1 MNYLELLNTFWRLV
15 RAGELELKPAAALLY
30 MALLAESNH
39 KGWPAPLFVG
49 TATLMHLTSMGEN
62 TLLRARKELAAAGL
76 IEYAPGDGRG
86 NATAYTIKAAKFAT
100 FYEKG
105 TGKAAKLEPF
115 EEERTPERS
124 PKKAAKFEDQY
135 KHINRSPVDKSDRQE
150 KPSKIDTFTG
160 DPAERENPAKETETA
175 QGTAAPGNAGNRAI
189 LDDNAR
195 GGGIP
200 QPDHERPLSA
210 NSGKNNSPGGAG
222 PTLAQVEAE
231 QRAKGYKLEAARFYS
246 HFAPDWK
253 TANGEPVRSWRKL
266 YAWCETNG
274 LFDTAPQKTQGP
286 QQLPP
291 RDSTE
296 YEDRLPPECYET
308 QPETDAAGDGERL
321 DLAALERE
329 IIGGGGQQPRN
340 SRYL

>member
-1 MNYLELLNTFWRLV
+1 
-15 RAGELELKPAAALLY
+15 

-86 NATAYTIKAAKFAT
+86 NATAYTLKAAKFAT
-100 FYEKG
+100 FYERG

-115 EEERTPERS
+115 AEERPPKRS

-135 KHINRSPVDKSDRQE
+135 KQVNKSFVSTSDRQE
-150 KPSKIDTFTG
+150 KPLNIDTFTE
-160 DPAERENPAKETETA
+160 DPAERENPGKEKETA
-175 QGTAAPGNAGNRAI
+175 AGAAPAASPGNGAI
-189 LDDNAR
+189 LSDNAP

-200 QPDHERPLSA
+200 QATGENAPVPIF
-210 NSGKNNSPGGAG
+210 GKNNSSQGAG

-296 YEDRLPPECYET
+296 YEDRLPPECYDP
-308 QPETDAAGDGERL
+308 QPVTGASGGESL

-329 IIGGGGQQPRN
+329 VL
-340 SRYL
+340 SRPGWPYDGYETRL